1 MRASFLLDPGIRFL
15 NHGSFGACPREVLEA
30 WHAWQLRMERN
41 PVAFLARESAGLL
54 AAVRARLGAFLG
66 ARPEDLILVPNAT
79 TAVNTVAR
87 SLELREGDEVLAPDM
102 EYGACEAAWEWACAR
117 TGARYRRV
125 GIPLP
130 FEAEAFADTVWA
142 AVTPRTRVLF
152 LSHLCSATALVL
164 PLEALLARARS
175 AGILTVVDG
184 AHAPGQLDLDLDRLG
199 ADFYTGNGHKWLC
212 GPKGTA
218 FLHARSEHHA
228 RLHAP
233 VVSWGYRSED
243 GEAGH
248 EGYAGNSLLEHRLQW
263 QGTRDVAA
271 LWPPSWPWE
280 TLWNSWSGWT
290 GGRAGRKGT
299 RWRWRRR
306 PGWRRSR
313 GCRPSPRRGTS
324 CRWWR
329 FRCQTWTARP
339 SRRPSGSASASRC
352 PSPGTPDAASCGPAS
367 RCTTPPP
374 TWRPCWKPWRNF
386 WADASTPPV
395 P

>member
-152 LSHLCSATALVL
+152 LSLLCSATALVL

-212 GPKGTA
+212 GPKGMA

-271 LWPPSWPWE
+271 FLALGDALEFLERVDWRARRAEGHALAVEAAARMAALTGLPPLAKVGDFVQMVALPLPGVDGPAFQAALRE
-280 TLWNSWSGWT
+280 RFRIEVPVT
-290 GGRAGRKGT
+290 RHAGR
-299 RWRWRRR
+299 
-306 PGWRRSR
+306 
-313 GCRPSPRRGTS
+313 CFLRPS
-324 CRWWR
+324 
-329 FRCQTWTARP
+329 FQMYNTA
-339 SRRPSGSASASRC
+339 
-352 PSPGTPDAASCGPAS
+352 
-367 RCTTPPP
+367 
-374 TWRPCWKPWRNF
+374 
-386 WADASTPPV
+386 ADLEALLEAV
-395 P
+395 EELLG

>member
-102 EYGACEAAWEWACAR
+102 EYGACEAAWEWVCAR

-271 LWPPSWPWE
+271 FLALGDALEFLERVDWRARRAEGHALAVEAAARMAALTGLPPLAKVGDFVQMVALPLPDVDGPAFQAALRE
-280 TLWNSWSGWT
+280 RFRIEVPVT
-290 GGRAGRKGT
+290 RHAGR
-299 RWRWRRR
+299 
-306 PGWRRSR
+306 
-313 GCRPSPRRGTS
+313 CFLRPS
-324 CRWWR
+324 
-329 FRCQTWTARP
+329 FQMYNTA
-339 SRRPSGSASASRC
+339 
-352 PSPGTPDAASCGPAS
+352 
-367 RCTTPPP
+367 
-374 TWRPCWKPWRNF
+374 
-386 WADASTPPV
+386 ADLEALLEAV
-395 P
+395 GELLG